1 VAILKTA
8 EKQVELADGS
18 PILDAAKELGV
29 PFGCH
34 SGICGTCHIEV
45 EEGMENLAPKTL
57 EEMDL
62 GCQGQDWQACQ
73 VVIDEGTVTI
83 RY

>member
-1 VAILKTA
+1 MAILKTA

-45 EEGMENLAPKTL
+45 EEGMENLAP
-57 EEMDL
+57 
-62 GCQGQDWQACQ
+62 
-73 VVIDEGTVTI
+73 
-83 RY
+83 